1 MVTIY
6 TPLKTLI
13 KRCYEGKEITMKTK
27 MAFAGIVASLVL
39 FIGIVVSGVY
49 VLDKFTNDR
58 SETPVVALNNETNQN
73 DGELPPGELS
83 DIQKEIIDE
92 VFEQL
97 EDQLYDVIVKLDN
110 SKVYISIEDEVMDD
124 FSRELNPKKKQELA
138 KKLGDK
144 YVEDMY
150 AKALFKIRKKVDS
163 HFDDKYVE
171 EITEIVMEQLKPYRT
186 KVVRRFVLDNIYSR
200 VSSEILQDVA
210 MDLVAEARED
220 YARKL
225 KEEAL
230 RQVDEFVGRKD

>member
-1 MVTIY
+1 
-6 TPLKTLI
+6 
-13 KRCYEGKEITMKTK
+13 MKTK

-186 KVVRRFVLDNIYSR
+186 EVMRRFVLDNIYSR

>member
-1 MVTIY
+1 
-6 TPLKTLI
+6 
-13 KRCYEGKEITMKTK
+13 MKTK

-124 FSRELNPKKKQELA
+124 FSSELNPKKKQELA

-186 KVVRRFVLDNIYSR
+186 EVVRRFVLDNIYSR

>member
-1 MVTIY
+1 
-6 TPLKTLI
+6 
-13 KRCYEGKEITMKTK
+13 MKTK

-186 KVVRRFVLDNIYSR
+186 EVVRRFVLDNIYSR

>member
-124 FSRELNPKKKQELA
+124 FSRELNHKKKQELA

-186 KVVRRFVLDNIYSR
+186 EVVRRFVLDNIYSR

-210 MDLVAEARED
+210 MDLVAKARED

>member
-1 MVTIY
+1 
-6 TPLKTLI
+6 
-13 KRCYEGKEITMKTK
+13 
-27 MAFAGIVASLVL
+27 
-39 FIGIVVSGVY
+39 
-49 VLDKFTNDR
+49 
-58 SETPVVALNNETNQN
+58 
-73 DGELPPGELS
+73 
-83 DIQKEIIDE
+83 
-92 VFEQL
+92 
-97 EDQLYDVIVKLDN
+97 
-110 SKVYISIEDEVMDD
+110 MDD

-186 KVVRRFVLDNIYSR
+186 EVVRRFVLDNIYSR

>member
-1 MVTIY
+1 
-6 TPLKTLI
+6 
-13 KRCYEGKEITMKTK
+13 MKTK
-27 MAFAGIVASLVL
+27 MAFAGIIASLVL

-58 SETPVVALNNETNQN
+58 NQTPVATHNTEASNQN
-73 DGELPPGELS
+73 GDELPPGVLS
-83 DIQKEIIDE
+83 DLQKEIIDE

-124 FSRELNPKKKQELA
+124 FSRELNPKKKAELA

-163 HFDDKYVE
+163 HFDDQYID
-171 EITEIVMEQLKPYRT
+171 EITEVVMEQLKPYRT
-186 KVVRRFVLDNIYSR
+186 EVVRRFVLDNIYSR
-200 VSSEILQDVA
+200 VSTEILQDVA

-225 KEEAL
+225 KEEAI

>member
-110 SKVYISIEDEVMDD
+110 SKVYISIED
-124 FSRELNPKKKQELA
+124 
-138 KKLGDK
+138 
-144 YVEDMY
+144 
-150 AKALFKIRKKVDS
+150 
-163 HFDDKYVE
+163 
-171 EITEIVMEQLKPYRT
+171 
-186 KVVRRFVLDNIYSR
+186 
-200 VSSEILQDVA
+200 
-210 MDLVAEARED
+210 
-220 YARKL
+220 
-225 KEEAL
+225 
-230 RQVDEFVGRKD
+230 

>member
-1 MVTIY
+1 
-6 TPLKTLI
+6 
-13 KRCYEGKEITMKTK
+13 MKTK

-97 EDQLYDVIVKLDN
+97 EDQLYDVIVKVDN

-186 KVVRRFVLDNIYSR
+186 EVVRRFVLDNIYSR

>member
-1 MVTIY
+1 
-6 TPLKTLI
+6 
-13 KRCYEGKEITMKTK
+13 MKTK

-124 FSRELNPKKKQELA
+124 FSRELNPKKKQGLA

-186 KVVRRFVLDNIYSR
+186 EVVRRFVLDNIYSR

>member
-1 MVTIY
+1 
-6 TPLKTLI
+6 
-13 KRCYEGKEITMKTK
+13 MKTK

>member
-1 MVTIY
+1 
-6 TPLKTLI
+6 
-13 KRCYEGKEITMKTK
+13 MKTK

-124 FSRELNPKKKQELA
+124 FSRELNHKKKQELA

-186 KVVRRFVLDNIYSR
+186 EVVRRFVLDNIYSR

>member
-186 KVVRRFVLDNIYSR
+186 EVVRRFVLDNIYSR

-210 MDLVAEARED
+210 MDLVVEARED

>member
-1 MVTIY
+1 
-6 TPLKTLI
+6 
-13 KRCYEGKEITMKTK
+13 MKTK

-186 KVVRRFVLDNIYSR
+186 EVVRRFVLDNIYSR

-210 MDLVAEARED
+210 MDLVVEARED

>member
-171 EITEIVMEQLKPYRT
+171 EITEIVMEQLKAYRT
-186 KVVRRFVLDNIYSR
+186 EVVRRFVLDNIYSR

>member
-97 EDQLYDVIVKLDN
+97 EDQLYDVIVKVDN

-186 KVVRRFVLDNIYSR
+186 EVVRRFVLDNIYSR

>member
-1 MVTIY
+1 
-6 TPLKTLI
+6 
-13 KRCYEGKEITMKTK
+13 MKTK

-124 FSRELNPKKKQELA
+124 FSRELNHKKKQELA
-138 KKLGDK
+138 KKLGNK

-186 KVVRRFVLDNIYSR
+186 EVVRRFVLDNIYSR

>member
-1 MVTIY
+1 
-6 TPLKTLI
+6 
-13 KRCYEGKEITMKTK
+13 MKTK

-97 EDQLYDVIVKLDN
+97 EDQLYDVVVKLDN

-186 KVVRRFVLDNIYSR
+186 EVVRRFVLDNIYSR

>member
-1 MVTIY
+1 
-6 TPLKTLI
+6 
-13 KRCYEGKEITMKTK
+13 MKTK

-138 KKLGDK
+138 KKLGNK

-186 KVVRRFVLDNIYSR
+186 EVVRRFVLDNIYSR

>member
-1 MVTIY
+1 
-6 TPLKTLI
+6 
-13 KRCYEGKEITMKTK
+13 MKTK

-186 KVVRRFVLDNIYSR
+186 EVVRRFVLDNIYSR
-200 VSSEILQDVA
+200 VSSKILQDVA

>member
-1 MVTIY
+1 
-6 TPLKTLI
+6 
-13 KRCYEGKEITMKTK
+13 MKTK

-171 EITEIVMEQLKPYRT
+171 EITQIVMEQLKPYRT
-186 KVVRRFVLDNIYSR
+186 EVVRRFVLDNIYSR

>member
-186 KVVRRFVLDNIYSR
+186 EVMRRFVLDNIYSR

>member
-124 FSRELNPKKKQELA
+124 FSRELNHKKKQELA

-186 KVVRRFVLDNIYSR
+186 EVVRRFVLDNIYSR

>member
-1 MVTIY
+1 
-6 TPLKTLI
+6 
-13 KRCYEGKEITMKTK
+13 MKTK
-27 MAFAGIVASLVL
+27 MAFAGIIASLVL

-58 SETPVVALNNETNQN
+58 NQTPVATLNTEASNQN
-73 DGELPPGELS
+73 GDELPSGVLS
-83 DIQKEIIDE
+83 DLQKEIIDE

-124 FSRELNPKKKQELA
+124 FSRELNPKKKAELA

-163 HFDDKYVE
+163 HFDDQYID
-171 EITEIVMEQLKPYRT
+171 EITEVVMEQLKPYRT
-186 KVVRRFVLDNIYSR
+186 EVVRRFVLDNIYSR
-200 VSSEILQDVA
+200 VSTEILQDVA

-225 KEEAL
+225 KEEAI

>member
-1 MVTIY
+1 
-6 TPLKTLI
+6 
-13 KRCYEGKEITMKTK
+13 MKTK

-124 FSRELNPKKKQELA
+124 FSRELNHKKKQELA

-186 KVVRRFVLDNIYSR
+186 EVVRRFVLDNIYSR

-210 MDLVAEARED
+210 MDLVAKARED

>member
-186 KVVRRFVLDNIYSR
+186 EVVRRFVLDNIYSR

>member
-97 EDQLYDVIVKLDN
+97 EDQLYDVVVKLDN

-186 KVVRRFVLDNIYSR
+186 EVVRRFVLDNIYSR

>member
-1 MVTIY
+1 
-6 TPLKTLI
+6 
-13 KRCYEGKEITMKTK
+13 MKTK

-171 EITEIVMEQLKPYRT
+171 EITEIVMEQLKAYRT
-186 KVVRRFVLDNIYSR
+186 EVVRRFVLDNIYSR

>member
-186 KVVRRFVLDNIYSR
+186 EVVRRFVLDNIYSR
-200 VSSEILQDVA
+200 VSSKILQDVA